1 LNGVLALWWGD
12 PNLAM
17 QYRADL
23 LQAVD
28 RGRAENARSPR
39 AERDWRVSRA
49 LLQQARPVAP
59 ESSGAA
65 PLSPGQC
72 ALSSA
77 QSVLSPAQSALSP
90 TQPALS
96 PGQSVLSPGQPVLS
110 LSHSGGHA
118 LVGIA
123 PAGWR
128 IGVDLEAIRARD
140 TGRLAQWCCTDAEQ
154 QALAHCADEARRS
167 KAFYLLWT
175 LKESFI
181 KAANLDFP
189 ADMRSVGLMP
199 DAPPSPALDLPADA
213 GWEKD
218 GHPWAGWRLRAPQV
232 GWHAWAAVVDDAW
245 IATVV
250 WRRPQDATGGD
261 VMPGDATS
269 DEVMG
274 RGASGGDAGQD
285 VVAGAVVPVWH
296 TAQGAAVPRVIPAAQ
311 WS

>member
-1 LNGVLALWWGD
+1 LNGVLTLWWGD
-12 PNLAM
+12 PNLAT

-49 LLQQARPVAP
+49 LLQQARPVA
-59 ESSGAA
+59 
-65 PLSPGQC
+65 LD
-72 ALSSA
+72 
-77 QSVLSPAQSALSP
+77 
-90 TQPALS
+90 QPA
-96 PGQSVLSPGQPVLS
+96 LS

-199 DAPPSPALDLPADA
+199 DAPPGPALDLLADA
-213 GWEKD
+213 RWEKD

-274 RGASGGDAGQD
+274 CGAGGGDAGEG

-296 TAQGAAVPRVIPAAQ
+296 TAQGAAIPRVIPAGQ

>member
-1 LNGVLALWWGD
+1 MNNVLALWWGD

-28 RGRAENARSPR
+28 RERAENARSAR

-49 LLQQARPVAP
+49 LLQQIRSVAP

-65 PLSPGQC
+65 PLSPD
-72 ALSSA
+72 
-77 QSVLSPAQSALSP
+77 
-90 TQPALS
+90 
-96 PGQSVLSPGQPVLS
+96 QSVLSPGQPALS
-110 LSHSGGHA
+110 LSHSSGHA

-140 TGRLAQWCCTDAEQ
+140 TARVAPWCCTDAEQ
-154 QALAHCADEARRS
+154 QALARCAGEARRS

-199 DAPPSPALDLPADA
+199 DAPSGPALDSPANA
-213 GWEKD
+213 GWETD
-218 GHPWAGWRLRAPQV
+218 GHPWAGWRLRAPQA

-245 IATVV
+245 VATVV
-250 WRRPQDATGGD
+250 WRPSLEATGGD
-261 VMPGDATS
+261 VMPGDATR
-269 DEVMG
+269 D
-274 RGASGGDAGQD
+274 GAMGGDATSDD
-285 VVAGAVVPVWH
+285 VMGCDATGGDAREGDAAVVPVWH
-296 TAQGAAVPRVIPAAQ
+296 TAQGAAVPRVIPAGQ

>member
-28 RGRAENARSPR
+28 SGRAENARSPR

-49 LLQQARPVAP
+49 LLQHARPVAP
-59 ESSGAA
+59 ESSGAV
-65 PLSPGQC
+65 PLSPG
-72 ALSSA
+72 
-77 QSVLSPAQSALSP
+77 QSALSP
-90 TQPALS
+90 TQPAPS
-96 PGQSVLSPGQPVLS
+96 PGQFLLSPGQPALS

-199 DAPPSPALDLPADA
+199 DAPPGPALDLPADA
-213 GWEKD
+213 GWKKD
-218 GHPWAGWRLRAPQV
+218 GHPWAGWRLRAPQA

-250 WRRPQDATGGD
+250 WQRPQGATGS
-261 VMPGDATS
+261 AI
-269 DEVMG
+269 
-274 RGASGGDAGQD
+274 
-285 VVAGAVVPVWH
+285 VPVWH
-296 TAQGAAVPRVIPAAQ
+296 TAQGAAAPRVMPAGQ

>member
-1 LNGVLALWWGD
+1 LNGVLTLWWGD
-12 PNLAM
+12 PNLAT

-39 AERDWRVSRA
+39 AERDWWVSRA

-59 ESSGAA
+59 ESGGAA
-65 PLSPGQC
+65 P
-72 ALSSA
+72 
-77 QSVLSPAQSALSP
+77 
-90 TQPALS
+90 LS
-96 PGQSVLSPGQPVLS
+96 PGQSVLSPGQPALS

-118 LVGIA
+118 LVGMA

-199 DAPPSPALDLPADA
+199 DAPPGPALDLPADA
-213 GWEKD
+213 RWEKD
-218 GHPWAGWRLRAPQV
+218 GDPWAGWRLRAPQV

-250 WRRPQDATGGD
+250 WWRPLDTTGGNASD
-261 VMPGDATS
+261 GD
-269 DEVMG
+269 
-274 RGASGGDAGQD
+274 
-285 VVAGAVVPVWH
+285 GAVVPVWH
-296 TAQGAAVPRVIPAAQ
+296 TAQGAAVPRVIPAGQ